1 MDQTLVLRT
10 FRLDGP
16 RCGRQRCVRRSGCQR
31 DRAGC
36 FAFLQGAAAAV
47 AQSFLQLHRDVIW
60 RRVAQNCQR
69 VFVDDV
75 PKGDGQAEDPIACFV
90 LKMEKKKQ
98 KFTFN
103 F

>member
-1 MDQTLVLRT
+1 MDQTLVLRA

-90 LKMEKKKQ
+90 LKMEKKK